1 MNTTTKILIGIGI
14 FVVLLVIAEM
24 SISTFFASKY
34 AEQHGD
40 EGPAIHL
47 H

>member
-14 FVVLLVIAEM
+14 FIALLVIAEM

-34 AEQHGD
+34 AEKYGD